1 MNIKL
6 SVDSTAHLATLIVG
20 FVNIKL
26 FVDTVHLA
34 TLIVGFMNIKFFVD
48 TVHLATLIVGLVNI
62 KLFVRTENSAA
73 KDDNGTRLPFFLSW
87 LLNYISEEENART
100 SDSPSI

>member
-1 MNIKL
+1 MRFL

-20 FVNIKL
+20 FMNIKL
-26 FVDTVHLA
+26 SVDSTA
-34 TLIVGFMNIKFFVD
+34 
-48 TVHLATLIVGLVNI
+48 HLATLIVGLVNI